1 MRIIEKLAV
10 PIFLVAGGM
19 AYLADE
25 FNMPFLL
32 PVVFSILGL
41 FAVALGVGTLIQTRM
56 QLLDRLYSRREN
68 YSGLSARLL
77 GLIILLFGAGI
88 LLHTIVEW
96 MNPGRANAFLV
107 SLVDSNRGRGVLCI
121 AFSFFIFLFGLI
133 RLISGSAHSPELR
146 SGWVDLGFRL
156 WGLFGVLIG
165 ILLSV
170 VGVWLMFMP

>member
-25 FNMPFLL
+25 FNMPFLR
-32 PVVFSILGL
+32 PVAFSIFGL
-41 FAVALGVGTLIQTRM
+41 FAVALGAGTLIQGRL
-56 QLLDRLYSRREN
+56 QLLDRLYSRREH

-96 MNPGRANAFLV
+96 MNPGMANAFLV
-107 SLVDSNRGRGVLCI
+107 SLVDTDRGRGVLCI
-121 AFSFFIFLFGLI
+121 TFGLFILLFGLI
-133 RLISGSAHSPELR
+133 RLISGSAHSPALR

-156 WGLFGVLIG
+156 RGLLGVLIG
-165 ILLSV
+165 ILFGV
-170 VGVWLMFMP
+170 VGVWWMFVP